1 VKARK
6 HILIAVGAILGL
18 AAIGAIGLHAFWSE
32 RSRVA
37 WRVRHNLPVQLAG
50 IKFHVPPRLTLY
62 ESRWETQGRW
72 RFISSDRSG
81 ESAALFVVET
91 NNHAAPELTSSSSSL
106 GSRRFV
112 RTVPV
117 TLTGK
122 NGVCAEFEERVELS
136 SPFEPPLISVDCS
149 FGPRLGVIYVG
160 SAKGL
165 SEFYQFIQT
174 AK

>member
-6 HILIAVGAILGL
+6 HILVAAGAILGL
-18 AAIGAIGLHAFWSE
+18 AAICAIGRQALWSE

-50 IKFHVPPRLTLY
+50 IKYHVPPRLTLY

-81 ESAALFVVET
+81 EDAALYVVET
-91 NNHAAPELTSSSSSL
+91 NIHEAPELTSYSTSL

-112 RTVPV
+112 KTVPV
-117 TLTGK
+117 TLAGK
-122 NGVCAEFEERVELS
+122 NGVCAEFEERTELS
-136 SPFEPPLISVDCS
+136 SLFEPPFISVDCW
-149 FGPRLGVIYVG
+149 FGPRLGVIYLG
-160 SAKGL
+160 KAKGV
-165 SEFYQFIQT
+165 SGFYRFIQT
-174 AK
+174 AE